1 MARYDCMKHL
11 TILVG
16 ALLIS
21 ISSMAQMYLWQ
32 GGQPTSADL
41 DSITFTY
48 SSKADDAFT
57 IVENTLSMYE
67 GATYTLTMEGNIYSA
82 NQYHWA
88 SGNTRVATVDENG
101 TITAKQQ
108 GMTLITATYGRH
120 TQMCILTVF
129 SLEGDVKIT
138 PTTLRLLIGYSE
150 DILVHFEPSVIPPTI
165 TWKSLDPTIAQV
177 DTTGKVTALKEGK
190 TKVIVEYGK
199 RADTCQVIV
208 FNLSVQLNIIDIT
221 QKKCT
226 VAVTPFDEESYYY
239 CGYTDAA
246 TMGDM
251 SDSELTENV
260 LANLQNMID
269 QYASVGYNV
278 TLKDLLLQGTKTL
291 IASGMTASTDYVMFA
306 FGIDVE
312 TETASPVVTRVP
324 FRTLDVP
331 VSNMIIS
338 IQYDSTAYIVNSKGK
353 TDTLVYFAAQPSNNH
368 ETYLF
373 NGALK
378 STLVENFNGDPAAF
392 MQNMEAQY
400 DKQGTLEKYL
410 RTGVNK
416 IYAKNPAEGSLWVL
430 IAVGYDGGFT
440 TKIFTYEYTYAAPK
454 DGKPARLVRKDTEED
469 NVSELNVIPMM
480 FGEEM
485 LSKEHN
491 EQVLPLPVG
500 MMHL

>member
-1 MARYDCMKHL
+1 MKHL

-120 TQMCILTVF
+120 TQMCILTVL

-208 FNLSVQLNIIDIT
+208 SNFSVQLNIIDIT

-226 VAVTPFDEESYYY
+226 VVATPFGEDGYYY
-239 CGYTDAA
+239 CGYWDKA

-251 SDSELTENV
+251 SDSELTESM
-260 LANLQNMID
+260 LANIQKYIE
-269 QYASVGYNV
+269 QYASMGYNV
-278 TLKDLLLQGTKTL
+278 TLKDLLPQGTKTL

-324 FRTLDVP
+324 FRTADVVP
-331 VSNMIIS
+331 SSMTIAL
-338 IQYDSTAYIVNSKGK
+338 QFDSTSYVTKSSGK
-353 TDTLVYFAAQPSNNH
+353 VDTLIYFSAHPSTN

-373 NGALK
+373 GGANKNYLNE
-378 STLVENFNGDPAAF
+378 SFNGDPAAY

-410 RTGVNK
+410 RKGAFSM
-416 IYAKNPAEGSLWVL
+416 YARNPEDGSQWVL
-430 IAVGYDGGFT
+430 IAAGYDGGFT
-440 TKIFTYEYTYAAPK
+440 TKMFTYEYTYVAPK
-454 DGKPARLVRKDTEED
+454 NGKPARLVRKDTEED
-469 NVSELNVIPMM
+469 NTSELNVIPMM
-480 FGEEM
+480 FGEEI

>member
-1 MARYDCMKHL
+1 MKHL
-11 TILVG
+11 ALLFS

-21 ISSMAQMYLWQ
+21 MSSIAQMYLWQ
-32 GGQPTSADL
+32 GGQPTNADI
-41 DSITFTY
+41 DSITFTNQ
-48 SSKADDAFT
+48 KADNAFT
-57 IVENTLSMYE
+57 ILENTLSMYE
-67 GATYTLTMEGNIYSA
+67 GETYTLNLLDNLYPA
-82 NQYHWA
+82 NKYHWQ
-88 SGNTRVATVDENG
+88 SGNTRVAAVSANG
-101 TITAKQQ
+101 TIIAKHA
-108 GMTLITATYGRH
+108 GMTLITATYGTR
-120 TQMCILTVF
+120 TQMCILTVGEVVR
-129 SLEGDVKIT
+129 SLTTDPVEAVMYVDSTLQLTAVVKPTNAKVTWESEDNNVATVDANGLVTAKAAGEVKIYAVLGS
-138 PTTLRLLIGYSE
+138 LRAATKIS
-150 DILVHFEPSVIPPTI
+150 IFNNP
-165 TWKSLDPTIAQV
+165 
-177 DTTGKVTALKEGK
+177 VTCELKMLEIK
-190 TKVIVEYGK
+190 
-199 RADTCQVIV
+199 
-208 FNLSVQLNIIDIT
+208 

-226 VAVTPFDEESYYY
+226 VAVSPSDEEGYYY
-239 CGYTDAA
+239 CGYLDKA